1 MKPRIL
7 RIINRL
13 NIGGPTYNVAML
25 TKHLAPQYETL
36 LVAGMKDDSEA
47 DSAYI
52 LQNLGITPH
61 YLPNM
66 YRNIHPI
73 HDIPSYQQICQLI
86 RDFKPDIVHTHAA
99 KAGAL
104 GRLAAHRCKVP
115 VILHTFHGHVFHSY
129 FGAAKTQLY
138 IEIERYLAKRSS
150 RIIAISEGQ
159 KRELSQEYRICPAS
173 HINVVPLGF
182 DLSKFQTDQA
192 QKRSQFRQQ
201 YQLHDD
207 EIAIGIVGRLVPIK
221 NHALF
226 IRAFQQVYQQTRR
239 RIRAFIIG
247 DGELRNELQQIALEP
262 IAQPARAQS
271 QTQQAPIVFT
281 SWITDIDRAYAG
293 LDIVALSSLNEGTP
307 VSLIEAQAAGKAIVA
322 TDVGGV
328 RDVVKS
334 GHSAFISPSKQIDLF
349 AQHLLQLV
357 ENAELRHS
365 LGQNGKQQVQDKYSY
380 QRLVNDMSNLYEQL
394 LAK

>member
-36 LVAGMKDDSEA
+36 LVAGMKDDTEA

-226 IRAFQQVYQQTRR
+226 IRAFQQVYQQTQR

-262 IAQPARAQS
+262 IAQPTRAQS
-271 QTQQAPIVFT
+271 QIQQAPIVFT

-365 LGQNGKQQVQDKYSY
+365 LGQNGKQQVLDKYSY

>member
-25 TKHLAPQYETL
+25 TKHLSPQYETL

-271 QTQQAPIVFT
+271 QIQQAPIVFT